1 MLKHNINRFKKR
13 YFLSS
18 SLHAIDYKWYFCR
31 QEFDGT
37 KKTFLIAPSE
47 WNNTINRKNITDY
60 PNWFDKLKR
69 NHSIMVII
77 KSLKMVLLKY
87 EIKLIQTTYFSWG
100 KKQVHIEDYWTF
112 YSQFDIIMEISW
124 WSLSGET
131 TFYLIN
137 PHIENI
143 MLCIDVMK
151 SHLKTNKSIT
161 TQLARTLMLSKVI
174 ANVVKIQSIQ
184 DVFDKL
190 KNEELSIQLVKEY
203 NELDSDKLVEYL
215 IQLAKQKFSL
225 KVNLAKQHYHFQ
237 YIECYNDY
245 IQFDLN
251 YMSTY
256 SFKQILNVLANNYTS
271 TDYAELSYSGF

>member
-37 KKTFLIAPSE
+37 KKIFLIAPSE
-47 WNNTINRKNITDY
+47 WNNAINRKNITDY